1 MMVVLV
7 LIGIL
12 SAMILPEMKGT
23 YGDSLLRSSGREIVN
38 VISLAYSQAVSLNQI
53 HIVRLEEKTGHYE
66 VEKRLRGEGQ
76 QTEFVPLKDVA
87 GSSGKLDSRITIEV
101 HKQGDA
107 PAEGEETAPASIQPT
122 ELERPT
128 REDAILFYPD
138 GTAEGAEIL
147 LRDSA
152 GFGLRL
158 RIDPIT
164 ARVEIL
170 EVARE

>member
-1 MMVVLV
+1 MNRCFQRLYLRAPAFRRGLGLYRGEGRQEAGDTGSCSGFTLIEMMVVLV

-38 VISLAYSQAVSLNQI
+38 VFSLAYSQAVSLNQI
-53 HIVRLEEKTGHYE
+53 HVVRMEEKTGHYA

-76 QTEFVPLKDVA
+76 QTEFAPLKDVA
-87 GSSGKLDSRITIEV
+87 GSSGKLDNRITVEV

-122 ELERPT
+122 E
-128 REDAILFYPD
+128 
-138 GTAEGAEIL
+138 
-147 LRDSA
+147 
-152 GFGLRL
+152 
-158 RIDPIT
+158 
-164 ARVEIL
+164 
-170 EVARE
+170 